1 MQNVIKKLPHNTQE
15 TIAEILS
22 LFNKVDMEVERFVG
36 LSGIHCPSGCGS
48 CCESQKIETT
58 ALEMIPLACHL
69 WAKNEACRALLR
81 LSFSES
87 KDNTCIFYE
96 KEPQA
101 GQKGHC
107 KVYELRPLICRLFGF
122 FTVKD
127 KYGKYV
133 YGSCK
138 VIKEAYPEAYKKA
151 LEVIEGGH
159 HPSNMTDFAIRI
171 LAQGS
176 ELGKKMLPINTAL
189 KIALEKV
196 GYVLNLTENP
206 PENPKPKAA

>member
-1 MQNVIKKLPHNTQE
+1 MQDIIKKLPQNTQE

-22 LFNKVDMEVERFVG
+22 LFNKVDMEVKRFVG
-36 LSGIHCPSGCGS
+36 LSGIHCPAGCGS

-69 WAKNEACRALLR
+69 WAKNEACRALLM
-81 LSFSES
+81 LSEG
-87 KDNTCIFYE
+87 KDSTCISYQ
-96 KEPQA
+96 KEPENY
-101 GQKGHC
+101 QKGHC
-107 KVYELRPLICRLFGF
+107 KAHELRPLICRLFGF
-122 FTVKD
+122 FTVRD

-133 YGSCK
+133 YGSCRI
-138 VIKEAYPEAYKKA
+138 IKQAYPEIYKKA
-151 LEVIEGGH
+151 LEVIEEGH

-171 LAQGS
+171 MAQGS
-176 ELGKKMLPINTAL
+176 ELGRQMLPINTAL

-206 PENPKPKAA
+206 PENPKSKAA

>member
-1 MQNVIKKLPHNTQE
+1 MQNIIKKLPQNTQE
-15 TIAEILS
+15 TIAEILA
-22 LFNKVDMEVERFVG
+22 LFNRVDLEVDRFVG
-36 LSGIHCPSGCGS
+36 LSGIHCPACCGT

-58 ALEMIPLACHL
+58 ALEMMPLACHL
-69 WAKNEACRALLR
+69 WAKNEASKALLM
-81 LSFSES
+81 LSEG
-87 KDNTCIFYE
+87 KDSTCIFYQ
-96 KEPQA
+96 KEMQIS
-101 GQKGHC
+101 QKGHC
-107 KVYELRPLICRLFGF
+107 QVYELRPLICRLFGF
-122 FTVKD
+122 FTVKN

-138 VIKEAYPEAYKKA
+138 VIKESYPEAYKKA
-151 LEVIEGGH
+151 LEVIGEGH

-176 ELGKKMLPINTAL
+176 ELGKRMLPINIAL

-196 GYVLNLTENP
+196 GFILSLTENP

>member
-1 MQNVIKKLPHNTQE
+1 MQYIIKKLPHNTQE

-22 LFNKVDMEVERFVG
+22 LFDKVDMEVKRFVG
-36 LSGIHCPSGCGS
+36 LSGIHCPAGCGA
-48 CCESQKIETT
+48 CCESQKVETT
-58 ALEMIPLACHL
+58 ALEMMPLACHL
-69 WAKNEACRALLR
+69 WAKNDAYKALLR
-81 LSFSES
+81 LSEG
-87 KDNTCIFYE
+87 KDSACISYQ
-96 KEPQA
+96 KEPKN

-122 FTVKD
+122 FTVKN

-138 VIKEAYPEAYKKA
+138 IIKEAYPEAYKKA
-151 LEVIEGGH
+151 LEVIGEGL

-189 KIALEKV
+189 KIALEKT
-196 GYVLNLTENP
+196 GYILSLTENP

>member
-1 MQNVIKKLPHNTQE
+1 MQNIIKKLPQNTQA
-15 TIAEILS
+15 TITEILS
-22 LFNKVDMEVERFVG
+22 LFDKVDLEVKRFVK
-36 LSGIHCPSGCGS
+36 LSGIHCPSGCGI

-58 ALEMIPLACHL
+58 ALEMLPLACHL
-69 WAKNEACRALLR
+69 WSKNEAYKALLE
-81 LSFSES
+81 LSAS
-87 KDNTCIFYE
+87 KDSTCIFFQ
-96 KEPQA
+96 KELKKSLKGCCQA
-101 GQKGHC
+101 
-107 KVYELRPLICRLFGF
+107 YELRPLICRLFGF
-122 FTVKD
+122 FTVKN

-138 VIKEAYPEAYKKA
+138 IIKEAYPDAYKKA

-189 KIALEKV
+189 KIALEKI